1 MFIPSVARR
10 RFVAI
15 AAFLGWAGLSI
26 QLYLILY
33 SRWTLAA
40 SLTGGLVSFFSYF
53 TVLSNTLVATVL
65 TCETTSRESAAR
77 RWFLQPWVSSGVA
90 VSIAVVGLAYNV
102 LLRHLWHPEGWQWLA
117 DELLH
122 DVMPLLFL
130 GYWWCCVPKGTLRLG
145 HIALWVIY
153 PLVYFAYALL
163 RGHLLAAYPY
173 PFIDVD
179 KLGYPQVFIN
189 AGGLLAGFVVI
200 ALLLIVLDRWRARR
214 VKDQDL

>member
-15 AAFLGWAGLSI
+15 AAILGWVGLSI
-26 QLYLILY
+26 QLYLIFY

-90 VSIAVVGLAYNV
+90 VSIAVVGLVYSL

-117 DELLH
+117 DELMH
-122 DVMPLLFL
+122 DVMPMLFL
-130 GYWWCCVPKGTLRLG
+130 IYWWCCVPKGSLRLG
-145 HIALWVIY
+145 HIALWAIY
-153 PLVYFAYALL
+153 PLLYFAYSLL
-163 RGHLLAAYPY
+163 RGHLLAVYPY
-173 PFIDVD
+173 PFIDVE

-200 ALLLIVLDRWRARR
+200 ALLVVGLDRWRAR
-214 VKDQDL
+214 K